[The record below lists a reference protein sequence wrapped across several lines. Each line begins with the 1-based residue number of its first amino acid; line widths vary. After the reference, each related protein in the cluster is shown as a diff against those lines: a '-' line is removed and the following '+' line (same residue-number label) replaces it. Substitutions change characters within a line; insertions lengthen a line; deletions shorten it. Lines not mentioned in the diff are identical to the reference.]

1 MENSNHYTSSMR
13 IANFTNIQLQDE
25 NQLSFN
31 TVVVEKIVEEVRK
44 YADLPYIFLVSAEK
58 SDLVSK
64 ILTTLKEMK
73 SPCYPYAII
82 TLDALNLGN
91 NFTDLDILRSQ
102 SHEAN
107 RIVDQIQEYS
117 EKRLKFHIENL
128 HIQNPTPI
136 PDQTDVVIIG
146 AGATGIYAADRL
158 KKSNISFCLIDKRDK
173 IGGIW
178 SMYAN
183 TTSRVNSSEASYRLT
198 ERVSRSNRDHSA
210 TRELLEDFVTLSKNM
225 DENIYLETEVQKV
238 EKIENGYKVIYK
250 KGDVIGSLKS
260 KGIILAI
267 NDRVGAPRHIEYSD
281 QSLFQGQ
288 IVSGFSDKA
297 REVNWKNKNVVIV
310 GMGAFAIGNA
320 RTALEFGANHV
331 TIVCRRH
338 GTVCPKIID
347 YLNFATPYDENF
359 QHDKK
364 SNTRNMM
371 YWKKLYDTSGATQ
384 PECWMG
390 NVKHEGHTISVSDI
404 WFIGHF
410 LKKIETKLG
419 SITSLYD
426 KGVILDNG
434 QKLNTDVI
442 VNCVGF
448 EKNGANAK
456 EICGYK
462 ETYNNNYVD
471 KDFMYLADAY
481 IDDEAFNSFFGSS
494 VLEMVKF
501 YMELFVKY
509 FDNPSYYK
517 MIEIDGINKLPLD
530 DRRWSHYIKAAT
542 SLIQNDADLY
552 QIAKKQVDNRTKNFL
567 EKHDLKTYLAENK
580 REWIDIHSMLT
591 GKKMTEDQCL
601 PYVFEKLRPK

>member
-1 MENSNHYTSSMR
+1 MKKDR
-13 IANFTNIQLQDE
+13 
-25 NQLSFN
+25 
-31 TVVVEKIVEEVRK
+31 
-44 YADLPYIFLVSAEK
+44 
-58 SDLVSK
+58 K
-64 ILTTLKEMK
+64 ILNVGCGNETYGTDFIDL
-73 SPCYPYAII
+73 YP
-82 TLDALNLGN
+82 
-91 NFTDLDILRSQ
+91 
-102 SHEAN
+102 
-107 RIVDQIQEYS
+107 
-117 EKRLKFHIENL
+117 
-128 HIQNPTPI
+128 
-136 PDQTDVVIIG
+136 
-146 AGATGIYAADRL
+146 
-158 KKSNISFCLIDKRDK
+158 
-173 IGGIW
+173 
-178 SMYAN
+178 
-183 TTSRVNSSEASYRLT
+183 
-198 ERVSRSNRDHSA
+198 SRSEVKKVFIGKERFPYKNDFFDEVYSNCV
-210 TRELLEDFVTLSKNM
+210 LEHLVD
-225 DENIYLETEVQKV
+225 
-238 EKIENGYKVIYK
+238 
-250 KGDVIGSLKS
+250 
-260 KGIILAI
+260 
-267 NDRVGAPRHIEYSD
+267 
-281 QSLFQGQ
+281 
-288 IVSGFSDKA
+288 
-297 REVNWKNKNVVIV
+297 
-310 GMGAFAIGNA
+310 
-320 RTALEFGANHV
+320 
-331 TIVCRRH
+331 
-338 GTVCPKIID
+338 
-347 YLNFATPYDENF
+347 
-359 QHDKK
+359 
-364 SNTRNMM
+364 
-371 YWKKLYDTSGATQ
+371 
-384 PECWMG
+384 
-390 NVKHEGHTISVSDI
+390 
-404 WFIGHF
+404 IGHF